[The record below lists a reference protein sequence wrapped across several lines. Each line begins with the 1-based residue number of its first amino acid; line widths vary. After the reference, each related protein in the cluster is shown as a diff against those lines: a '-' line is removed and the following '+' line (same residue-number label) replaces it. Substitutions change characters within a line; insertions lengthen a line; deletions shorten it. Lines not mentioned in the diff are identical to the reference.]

1 MERYKQR
8 TKHGRTTEKV
18 ARFWQGKENEA
29 RTKHEKTPKFYPS
42 VKDPTA
48 KKNNKVFNKA
58 QEQRTTSEQREKIK
72 RCNADRWKI
81 PQGYDPFFTP
91 NVTPIRTRF

>member
-1 MERYKQR
+1 MLYDIENRGKGHNANSVIKACATTVQQGTGKRHTREEMERYKQG
-8 TKHGRTTEKV
+8 TKYRRTTEKV

-48 KKNNKVFNKA
+48 KKK
-58 QEQRTTSEQREKIK
+58 Q
-72 RCNADRWKI
+72 
-81 PQGYDPFFTP
+81 
-91 NVTPIRTRF
+91 

>member
-1 MERYKQR
+1 MYHEQR
-8 TKHGRTTEKV
+8 RNGNAQAKNEIQKNHGRM

-48 KKNNKVFNKA
+48 KKK
-58 QEQRTTSEQREKIK
+58 Q
-72 RCNADRWKI
+72 
-81 PQGYDPFFTP
+81 
-91 NVTPIRTRF
+91 

>member
-1 MERYKQR
+1 MLLYDIENRGKGHNANSVIKACATTVQQDTAKQQAREETSKERS
-8 TKHGRTTEKV
+8 TEEPRKKV

-48 KKNNKVFNKA
+48 KKK
-58 QEQRTTSEQREKIK
+58 Q
-72 RCNADRWKI
+72 
-81 PQGYDPFFTP
+81 
-91 NVTPIRTRF
+91 